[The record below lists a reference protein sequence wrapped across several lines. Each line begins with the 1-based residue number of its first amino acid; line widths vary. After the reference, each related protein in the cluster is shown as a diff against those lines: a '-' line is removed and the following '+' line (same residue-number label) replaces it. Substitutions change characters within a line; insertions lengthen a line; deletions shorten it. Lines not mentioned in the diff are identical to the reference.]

1 VLGVFGCGVGQIK
14 TGDVLITELVDGS
27 IESQVIPVT

>member
-1 VLGVFGCGVGQIK
+1 VLGVFGVLGQIK